1 MTYRLAPTTG
11 DSIPV
16 PQLIFNCLPRAGGD
30 HVRVALY
37 ILATHSTDPRDIAHA
52 LALKS
57 VQAAQKSLDFW
68 HGAGLLVPDQGAPVP
83 EPIQEKAPPLSAEE
97 FRFAAMR
104 DPVVSML
111 ATEGQTCLG
120 RTLGQKD
127 IQRLVSLYVNESIPP
142 EVILLCASHIASLGR
157 GTVGQLERELD
168 RWAQMG
174 VNNGEEAEQYL
185 QLLDLRSRREKTVAV
200 MLGIDP
206 QDLNMA
212 DKRCIRRWYEEYG
225 YDDAMIEEAV
235 LHAGSNKEVKYINGI
250 LKSWHA
256 KGWRVPQDARG
267 AGELDGSNIRVDRA
281 APSGN
286 DILRRAVGRP
296 LRLKRED

>member
-11 DSIPV
+11 DNIPV

-52 LALKS
+52 LSLRS

-68 HGAGLLVPDQGAPVP
+68 HGAGLLVPDLSIPGPQPV
-83 EPIQEKAPPLSAEE
+83 QEKAPPISAEE
-97 FRFAAMR
+97 LRLAAMR

-111 ATEGQTCLG
+111 ATEGQTYLG
-120 RTLGQKD
+120 RALSQKD
-127 IQRLVSLYVNESIPP
+127 IQRLVSLYINEGIPP
-142 EVILLCASHIASLGR
+142 EVILLCAAHIASLGR

-168 RWAQMG
+168 RWAQAG
-174 VNNGEEAEQYL
+174 VHNGEEAEQYL
-185 QLLDLRSRREKTVAV
+185 QLLGLRQKREQSVAV
-200 MLGIDP
+200 MLDMDVK
-206 QDLNMA
+206 DLTMA
-212 DKRCIRRWYEEYG
+212 DRRCIRRWYEDYG
-225 YDDAMIEEAV
+225 YDDAMVEEAI
-235 LHAGSNKEVKYINGI
+235 LHAGSNKDAKYVNGI

-256 KGWRVPQDARG
+256 KGWRTPQDARG
-267 AGELDGSNIRVDRA
+267 AGELEGSNIRVDRA
-281 APSGN
+281 TPSGN
-286 DILRRAVGRP
+286 DILRRALNRP